1 MTPTEATTVV
11 VNEGKSIEKGNKA
24 HAEKTLRAV
33 DSKLESLNTEI
44 GKIIIFAP
52 HSSAAFDVKC
62 SLCESSYNQF
72 ENWQTT
78 AFLHLTIGLF
88 LYLQNAL
95 ICTKKMQLG

>member
-44 GKIIIFAP
+44 GKILFFFNTQPFTESNA
-52 HSSAAFDVKC
+52 DK
-62 SLCESSYNQF
+62 LCLVL
-72 ENWQTT
+72 T
-78 AFLHLTIGLF
+78 A
-88 LYLQNAL
+88 
-95 ICTKKMQLG
+95 